1 MQFITNVLPLLAV
14 AVAGTA
20 AAQPHDGTRTKRIL
34 VLCTGN
40 SARSQMAV
48 GFLKSFDSG
57 LDVYSAGTEPA
68 ARINPHAVQV
78 MREAG
83 IDISGGTPKSVK
95 QFVSQ
100 SFDYVITVCDD
111 ADKNCPNFTGK
122 VGKRVHIG
130 FIDPAHATGSED
142 EILAVFRQ
150 VRDEIKQK
158 FSDYYKNEIGK
169 RT

>member
-1 MQFITNVLPLLAV
+1 MRLSSGLLWTLAIGLAV
-14 AVAGTA
+14 LSLVLATDKPA
-20 AAQPHDGTRTKRIL
+20 TKRIL

-40 SARSQMAV
+40 SARSQMAAA
-48 GFLKSFDSG
+48 FLKSFDPR
-57 LDVYSAGTEPA
+57 LQVYSAGTAPA

-83 IDISGGTPKSVK
+83 IDISGGTPTSVR
-95 QFVSQ
+95 QFVNQ

-130 FIDPAHATGSED
+130 FIDPAKATGSEE
-142 EILAVFRQ
+142 EILAVFRR
-150 VRDEIKQK
+150 VRDEIWEK
-158 FSDYYKNEIGK
+158 FSDFNAKVIAQN
-169 RT
+169 R